1 MPMLAVLNALFA
13 GLTLLVAALWAWPLA
28 RALLL
33 PTTAADEFT
42 AFLVGLGLSLGGLA
56 LVLLWIGLLPG
67 TWLIRP
73 LVLLLPYLCLAVSAG
88 VGLAQS
94 PVDHAAARA
103 LPRQLLADP
112 FRLLLVLLVLGG
124 LTVIAVN
131 CLSYPFYR
139 YDTLTRFA
147 PNARQLYTLGH
158 IPTDLHGY
166 PIGVQLLYAFGFFAA
181 NGAVDQPAHWFGFL
195 LSADAILITY
205 PVLREWFGPRAGWA
219 GLLLAFTSPFVIDWA
234 TAAYVDLPEGFYHGL
249 TFLFALRWLRHGDVK
264 SALLAG
270 LFAGLALCVKQS
282 SLPLIPALGLVVV
295 LRVAAFSMTAR
306 TLPPLATLRREAALG
321 LGVLTVLLAVAA
333 PWYLRTYALGQPVL
347 PAPGSFDA
355 LFVDHSLSALLA
367 FWGRR
372 SEWGW
377 PVSLLG
383 MSGLVLFFA
392 AFGLPRRVL
401 PAAPPLDT
409 RLTLLLWLGF
419 VLPYHLL
426 WWWQFTYQTRY
437 LLANLALY
445 LAPAA
450 LALDWLL
457 AQLAAHWAN
466 RPPALKWVIPVLTAV
481 FIFIGVFNRL
491 GAVYYLLTD
500 PLQTNDAKLT
510 RLARESWQVTR
521 FIYDHYPPG
530 TPVYATDGNLTYWLA
545 DYAFQQGYP
554 TTLAA
559 LGPARVFIYNTRV
572 APVVYAGTGQAD
584 NEIEALTASRS
595 AANALREVFRASDLV
610 VFEVNPP

>member
-1 MPMLAVLNALFA
+1 MLAVLNALFA

-28 RALLL
+28 RALL
-33 PTTAADEFT
+33 PPATAEDEFT
-42 AFLVGLGLSLGGLA
+42 AVLVGLGLSLGGLSLA
-56 LVLLWIGLLPG
+56 LLCLGLLPG
-67 TWLIRP
+67 SWLVRP
-73 LVLLLPYLCLAVSAG
+73 LVLLLPYLGLALSAR
-88 VGLAQS
+88 VGLTRA
-94 PVDHAAARA
+94 PVDRAALWRTART
-103 LPRQLLADP
+103 LLADP
-112 FRLLLVLLVLGG
+112 VRLLLVLLVLGG

-158 IPTDLHGY
+158 IPADLHGY

-181 NGAVDQPAHWFGFL
+181 NGVVDPAAHWFGFL
-195 LSADAILITY
+195 LSAGGILITY
-205 PVLREWFGPRAGWA
+205 PLLREWFGPRVGWA

-249 TFLFALRWLRHGDVK
+249 TFLFALRWLRHGDIK

-270 LFAGLALCVKQS
+270 LFAGLALWVKQS
-282 SLPLIPALGLVVV
+282 SLPLIPALGLIVV
-295 LRVAAFSMTAR
+295 LRVAALTITAR
-306 TLPPLATLRREAALG
+306 KRPTLATLWRESALG
-321 LGVLTVLLAVAA
+321 LGVLAVLLAIAA
-333 PWYLRTYALGQPVL
+333 PWYLRTYLLDQPVL
-347 PAPGSFDA
+347 PAPGSFDE
-355 LFVDHSLSALLA
+355 LFVDRSLSALLT

-383 MSGLVLFFA
+383 SGGLLLFLA
-392 AFGLPRRVL
+392 AFGIPRRVL
-401 PAAPPLDT
+401 PSATPLDT
-409 RLTLLLWLGF
+409 RLALLLWLGF

-457 AQLAAHWAN
+457 AQFEARWAT
-466 RPPALKWVIPVLTAV
+466 RPPALKWAVPVLAAL
-481 FIFIGVFNRL
+481 FIFFGVFNRL
-491 GAVYYLLTD
+491 GAVYYLVTD
-500 PLQTNDAKLT
+500 PLQTTETKLT
-510 RLARESWQVTR
+510 RLAGESWQVTR
-521 FIYDHYPPG
+521 YVYDHYPPG

-554 TTLAA
+554 ATLAA
-559 LGPARVFIYNTRV
+559 LGPARVFIYNLRV

-584 NEIEALTASRS
+584 NEIEALTSASPPSS
-595 AANALREVFRASDLV
+595 ATLREVFRADDLV
-610 VFEVNPP
+610 VFEVSPP